1 MYSPISWVANTVFM
15 KKKKVKTTKTKQK
28 RKMCSRKKTMKK
40 TTASLMLI
48 LILIPTV
55 SSFFPQKNATKV
67 DPKLAQAYLEAMNQ
81 SEETVLNPDI
91 NGTYEVVDIPTDTS
105 LVVLDEGVEKTV
117 KLIGVESISENTEGY
132 LEMMISDDYVDLE
145 FDKEQSDE
153 ERNLLAY
160 AYTKDG
166 MLINEELLL
175 RGQAILKEETENVKH
190 ETLLKEAQDEAQ
202 KRKTGIWNEDTMTE

>member
-55 SSFFPQKNATKV
+55 SSFFPQKNATQV

-91 NGTYEVVDIPTDTS
+91 NGRYEVVDIPTDTS

-132 LEMMISDDYVDLE
+132 LEMMISDDYVNLE
-145 FDKEQSDE
+145 FDKEQTDE